1 MLVCNIYME
10 HLGTS
15 LWRTDRL
22 HFWGYIN
29 LANIQENDGKPR
41 KTMEN
46 PGKTME
52 NSGLFITY

>member
-1 MLVCNIYME
+1 ME